1 MIEQIILVS
10 VVGIL
15 VIYGSYTLNDS
26 NAQKYNKNNTL
37 MNEMPKFVDQKEEL
51 SREIL

>member
-1 MIEQIILVS
+1 MIEQIVLVS

-15 VIYGSYTLNDS
+15 VIYGLYDTYSLNTHKKKS
-26 NAQKYNKNNTL
+26 L
-37 MNEMPKFVDQKEEL
+37 INEMPKFIDEKREL